1 MSINELLE
9 NLTLEDIELLR
20 QKKLEIGGEIPSFS
34 YSKIRFSDLE
44 NFINLKHSLKGSRFK
59 TWFENSI
66 EITKETEKFLE
77 QLLVK
82 NRDLIKYFD
91 EEDLKVHFLTPIF
104 LKVDFFSLENEHRDF
119 YNEKITYKTDKF
131 ILNGEVDFVFSKGL
145 FKSEK
150 PYFFIQ
156 EFKKGKTLSDP
167 EPQLLAELIA
177 GIELN
182 NWQEIKG
189 AYIVGAIWNFVI
201 LEKLGKNKYQ
211 YFISENFDSSKTEG
225 LEGIYKNLLFV
236 KKEIIEMVKAGL

>member
-1 MSINELLE
+1 MSINEFLE
-9 NLTLEDIELLR
+9 NITLEELDELR
-20 QKKLEIGGEIPSFS
+20 RRKMELEQQVPSFS
-34 YSKIRFSDLE
+34 YSKIKFSDLE

-66 EITKETEKFLE
+66 EIPKETEKFLE

-177 GIELN
+177 GLELN

-189 AYIVGAIWNFVI
+189 AFIVGAIWNFVI
-201 LEKLGKNKYQ
+201 LEKLDKDKYR
-211 YFISENFDSSKTEG
+211 YFVSENFDSSKIG
-225 LEGIYKNLLFV
+225 DLKAIYKNLVFIKNEVIKL
-236 KKEIIEMVKAGL
+236 G

>member
-1 MSINELLE
+1 MSINEFLE
-9 NLTLEDIELLR
+9 NITLEELEELR
-20 QKKLEIGGEIPSFS
+20 QKKLEITGDIPSFS
-34 YSKIRFSDLE
+34 YSKIKFSDLE

-59 TWFENSI
+59 TWFANKI
-66 EITKETEKFLE
+66 DIPKETEKFLE
-77 QLLVK
+77 KLLVK
-82 NRDLIKYFD
+82 NQDLIKYFD

-201 LEKLGKNKYQ
+201 LEKIDIDSYQ
-211 YFISENFDSSKTEG
+211 YFVSENFDSTKIEDLKS
-225 LEGIYKNLLFV
+225 IYKNLVFIKNEVQNLD
-236 KKEIIEMVKAGL
+236 

>member
-1 MSINELLE
+1 MSLNEFLE
-9 NLTLEDIELLR
+9 NITLEELEELR
-20 QKKLEIGGEIPSFS
+20 QKKLKMMRDIPSFS
-34 YSKIRFSDLE
+34 YSKIKFSDLE
-44 NFINLKHSLKGSRFK
+44 NFVNLKHSLKGSKFK
-59 TWFENSI
+59 SWFENSI
-66 EITKETEKFLE
+66 NIPKEIEEFLE
-77 QLLVK
+77 KLLVK
-82 NRDLIKYFD
+82 NQDLIKYFD

-177 GIELN
+177 GVELN
-182 NWQEIKG
+182 NWKEIKG

-201 LEKLGKNKYQ
+201 LEKVEENSYR
-211 YFISENFDSSKTEG
+211 YFVSENFDSTKIED
-225 LEGIYKNLLFV
+225 LKAIYKNLVFIKEEI
-236 KKEIIEMVKAGL
+236 KKQWNY